1 MRSGSIIPLEVSRAV
16 VHKCSSKQVFLKV
29 SKFHRKTAV
38 VKRLFDK
45 VADHQTGS
53 FIKRRLQRKCFP
65 VKFAKFL
72 KSPFLQNSS
81 GGWLLLKYLIRTLLV
96 LAVRM
101 LYFHPKSITMAAAY
115 LFFLTKIAF
124 WFVTYFFP
132 INEDTLN

>member
-1 MRSGSIIPLEVSRAV
+1 M
-16 VHKCSSKQVFLKV
+16 
-29 SKFHRKTAV
+29 
-38 VKRLFDK
+38 KRLFDK
-45 VADHQTGS
+45 VADHQTGN

-101 LYFHPKSITMAAAY
+101 LYFHPKSTTMAAAY

-132 INEDTLN
+132 TNEDTLN